1 MNYTEIKKLHSML
14 EDAKI
19 PHLFKS
25 HIDGYQVV
33 LIKVDGKYNIDA
45 IQCLGSYG
53 NKDNK
58 IEIMGGITKQE
69 QLNDS
74 VLGWLS
80 AEEVFK
86 RFKYCYENKT
96 TIYVDK

>member
-1 MNYTEIKKLHSML
+1 MNYTEIKKIHSML

-45 IQCLGSYG
+45 IQC
-53 NKDNK
+53 
-58 IEIMGGITKQE
+58 
-69 QLNDS
+69 
-74 VLGWLS
+74 
-80 AEEVFK
+80 
-86 RFKYCYENKT
+86 
-96 TIYVDK
+96 